1 MIGAPISILLV
12 EDDDIDAEAINR
24 AFKKQKIANPITRA
38 VDGIE
43 ALAFLRGDDGKEK
56 MKSPYIILL
65 DINMPRM
72 NGHEFLKELRN
83 DETLHGCVVFVLT
96 TSDADRD
103 IDQAYSQ
110 NVAGYII
117 KSHAGADFANLTGLI
132 DHYWRYIELP
142 TVGKRAS

>member
-1 MIGAPISILLV
+1 MIGDPISILLI
-12 EDDDIDAEAINR
+12 EDDDIDAEAIQR

-38 VDGIE
+38 VDGVE
-43 ALAFLRGDDGKEK
+43 ALELLRGEDKERTLN
-56 MKSPYIILL
+56 SPYIILL

-72 NGHEFLKELRN
+72 NGHEFLKELRA
-83 DETLHGCVVFVLT
+83 DKALHGCVVFVLT

-103 IDQAYSQ
+103 VDQAYSQ

-117 KSHAGADFANLTGLI
+117 KSRAGADFVNLTGLI

-142 TVGKRAS
+142 RLP